1 MVKVLIY
8 ADQLEGK
15 LSSNAREALAFG
27 SRIAQTSN
35 GEIGAV
41 LVGTGAEESA
51 KEAIACG
58 ADQAFTVENPI
69 LEDSRLSFIQM
80 QSVLYFNSPM
90 LIF

>member
-8 ADQLEGK
+8 GDQLEGK
-15 LSSNAREALAFG
+15 LSSNAREALSFG
-27 SRIAQTSN
+27 NRLVQSTS

-41 LVGTGAEESA
+41 LVGTGAGVAA

-58 ADQAFTVENPI
+58 AEQAFTVENPF
-69 LEDSRLSFIQM
+69 LEDYQAE
-80 QSVLYFNSPM
+80 LYLEAICTVFNSLM